1 MRLIYLVILLFFAAL
16 FSSCT
21 TNKEVDL
28 IVYNAKIYTVDS
40 SFTIYEALAVKNGVF
55 VDMGTSKEIQRKYV
69 AKDIINALGKAIYP
83 GFYDAHAHFFMFADL
98 LDQVD
103 LSNTRSLA
111 EVVEKLKIY
120 QDAYPDRKWII
131 GGGWDQNKWGIA
143 GFPTKDSLD
152 KYFPNTPVFLSR
164 VDYHAALVNGKALEL
179 AQIDSLFRVEGGLIV
194 SDSIGQPSGVL
205 VDNAMS
211 LVAQHIPLP
220 EERSLL
226 LGLRRAQ
233 DSLFSVGLTS
243 IVDAGLTMEQLD
255 YLKKFYQQDSL
266 KIRDYAMIAGN
277 PNSIDKYLNE
287 GFYQS
292 DRLSI
297 RSIKLMADGALGSRG
312 ACLLDHYHDAPT
324 RGFLLY
330 SPEQFDAVVKRLA
343 ATEFQ
348 VNTHA
353 IGDSANRLMLD
364 TYGKYLKEPQK
375 RRWRI
380 EHAQVIAPND
390 FAKFSKYHIIPSVQP
405 THATSD
411 MYWAQERL
419 GAERMKGAY
428 AYKELLKQYGMLA
441 LGSDFPVEHFN
452 PLYGFHAAVARVDKS
467 GFPQGGFQIEN
478 ALSREEALRGMTIWA
493 AYSCFQERQ
502 RGSIERGKDADFV
515 ILDDDIMQVPLD
527 RIRTIKTL
535 RTVIAGETVYSK
547 H

>member
-1 MRLIYLVILLFFAAL
+1 MRLLYSVIVLFFVAL
-16 FSSCT
+16 FYSCT

-69 AKDIINALGKAIYP
+69 AKDSINALGKAIYP

-194 SDSIGQPSGVL
+194 SDSIGRPSGVL

-220 EERSLL
+220 EERPLL

-419 GAERMKGAY
+419 GAERMEGAY

-467 GFPQGGFQIEN
+467 GFPQGGFQMEN

-515 ILDDDIMQVPLD
+515 ILDDDIMQVALD

-547 H
+547 L

>member
-1 MRLIYLVILLFFAAL
+1 MRLLYSVIVLFFVVL

-40 SFTIYEALAVKNGVF
+40 NFTIYEALAVKNGVF

-69 AKDIINALGKAIYP
+69 AKDSINALGKAIYP

-152 KYFPNTPVFLSR
+152 KYFPNTPIFLSR

-194 SDSIGQPSGVL
+194 SDSIGRPSGVL

-220 EERSLL
+220 EERPLL

-467 GFPQGGFQIEN
+467 GFPQGGFQMEN

-515 ILDDDIMQVPLD
+515 ILDDDIMQVALD

-547 H
+547 L

>member
-1 MRLIYLVILLFFAAL
+1 MRLIYSLFLLYAATL
-16 FSSCT
+16 LSSCT

-40 SFTIYEALAVKNGVF
+40 SFTIYEALAIKNGVF

-69 AKDIINALGKAIYP
+69 AKDRINALGKAIYP

-103 LSNTRSLA
+103 LSNTRSLS

-120 QDAYPDRKWII
+120 QDAYPERKWII
-131 GGGWDQNKWGIA
+131 GGGWDQHKWGIA

-152 KYFPNTPVFLSR
+152 KYFPNTPIFLSR
-164 VDYHAALVNGKALEL
+164 IDYHAALVNSKAMEL

-194 SDSIGQPSGVL
+194 SDSLGRPSGVL

-226 LGLRRAQ
+226 LRLRRAQ

-266 KIRDYAMIAGN
+266 TIRDYAMIAGN
-277 PNSIDKYLNE
+277 PNSIEKYLNE

-343 ATEFQ
+343 ATDFQ

-364 TYGKYLKEPQK
+364 TYGKYLKQPQK

-380 EHAQVIAPND
+380 EHAQVIAAAD
-390 FAKFSKYHIIPSVQP
+390 FVKFSQYHIIPSVQP

-411 MYWAQERL
+411 MAWAHERL
-419 GAERMKGAY
+419 GPERIKGAY
-428 AYKELLKQYGMLA
+428 AYKSLLKQYGMIA

-452 PLYGFHAAVARVDKS
+452 PLYGFHAAVARVDNS

-515 ILDDDIMQVPLD
+515 ILDEDIMEVALD
-527 RIRTIKTL
+527 KIRRIKTL

-547 H
+547 K